1 MGVALQTP
9 IAVTSGAFT
18 AITASTFARYV
29 EIWEDGA
36 GPPAGMKVQM
46 PVRAAASAGGGWV
59 PDGNTVLLTP
69 AMQPLKIGNPGGG
82 GGPFVGSPAGGPSLN
97 APASIYCYVES
108 VGATST
114 IQVRETN

>member
-1 MGVALQTP
+1 MGVVVQTP

-18 AITASTFARYV
+18 AITASTYARYA

-36 GPPAGMKVQM
+36 GPPAGMVVEM
-46 PVRAAASAGGGWV
+46 PAVAAASAGGGII
-59 PDGNTVLLTP
+59 PDGKPFTLTP

-82 GGPFVGSPAGGPSLN
+82 GGPFVGAPAGGSSLT
-97 APASIYCYVES
+97 ATASVYCFVKS